1 MVSERLNYRVKRE
14 LIGFLYASG
23 SYALP
28 AQAAVMS
35 FIAWL
40 VHPYT
45 PVALWWSWLL
55 GSSATL
61 IWRSLHLYWRRYHRS
76 ASRLRLEYEYFIGST
91 CSAIMWAMGLLFFMS
106 YLPETQRMLLVLLSC
121 LYMAACSVLLL
132 NSVRCFYGSIIP
144 VSAALCLELLARDD
158 AISHVIILVVLF
170 SVLFSELTRRQILRW
185 QTAGLYNRFLSADM
199 AKQLRKRTES
209 LRVASQQDG
218 LTAIANRGKFDEQ
231 LEAQW
236 RRCSRAA
243 APLALI
249 LLDVD
254 YFKQFND
261 RYGHQAGDDC
271 LKQLALLLRSVL
283 RRDDDLA
290 ARYGGEEFVLLLPFT
305 DVAGARTIAEAV
317 SQQLRQLAIPH
328 HHSLVA
334 EWVTCSQGCA
344 CLIPQPDMVSSELIE
359 MADVALY
366 RAKKN
371 GRNRIEIAD

>member
-1 MVSERLNYRVKRE
+1 VVSERFNYRVKRE

-23 SYALP
+23 SYALA
-28 AQAAVMS
+28 AQLAVIL

-40 VHPYT
+40 VESAVPA
-45 PVALWWSWLL
+45 PLWWSWLL
-55 GSSATL
+55 GSAAAL
-61 IWRSLHLYWRRYHRS
+61 IWRILHLFWRRYHSS

-121 LYMAACSVLLL
+121 LYIAACSVLLL
-132 NSVRCFYGSIIP
+132 NSARCFYGSIIP
-144 VSAALCLELLARDD
+144 VGAALCLELSARGDD
-158 AISHVIILVVLF
+158 INQAIILVVLF
-170 SVLFSELTRRQILRW
+170 CILFSELTRRQILRW
-185 QTAGLYNRFLSADM
+185 QKAGLYNRFLSADM
-199 AKQLRKRTES
+199 AKQLRKRSES
-209 LRVASQQDG
+209 LRMASQLDG

-231 LEAQW
+231 LALQW
-236 RRCSRAA
+236 RRCSRAR
-243 APLALI
+243 APLSLI

-261 RYGHQAGDDC
+261 RYGHQAGDEC
-271 LKQLALLLRSVL
+271 LRQLAAILGGAL

-290 ARYGGEEFVLLLPFT
+290 ARYGGEEFVVLLPFT
-305 DVAGARTIAEAV
+305 DVAGARRIAESINLAF
-317 SQQLRQLAIPH
+317 QQLAIPH
-328 HHSLVA
+328 ARSLVA
-334 EWVTCSQGCA
+334 EQVTCSQGCA
-344 CLIPQPDMVSSELIE
+344 CVVPEPNTACSELVE

>member
-1 MVSERLNYRVKRE
+1 M
-14 LIGFLYASG
+14 
-23 SYALP
+23 
-28 AQAAVMS
+28 
-35 FIAWL
+35 
-40 VHPYT
+40 
-45 PVALWWSWLL
+45 
-55 GSSATL
+55 
-61 IWRSLHLYWRRYHRS
+61 
-76 ASRLRLEYEYFIGST
+76 
-91 CSAIMWAMGLLFFMS
+91 
-106 YLPETQRMLLVLLSC
+106 
-121 LYMAACSVLLL
+121 
-132 NSVRCFYGSIIP
+132 
-144 VSAALCLELLARDD
+144 
-158 AISHVIILVVLF
+158 
-170 SVLFSELTRRQILRW
+170 
-185 QTAGLYNRFLSADM
+185 
-199 AKQLRKRTES
+199 
-209 LRVASQQDG
+209 RVASQQDG

-236 RRCSRAA
+236 RRCCRAA

-271 LKQLALLLRSVL
+271 LKQLALLLRNVL

-305 DVAGARTIAEAV
+305 DVTGARTIAEAV
-317 SQQLRQLAIPH
+317 RQQLRLLAIPH

-334 EWVTCSQGCA
+334 EQVTCSQGCA
-344 CLIPQPDMVSSELIE
+344 CLIPQPDMASSELIE

>member
-28 AQAAVMS
+28 AQAVVMS

-40 VHPYT
+40 VHSDA

-61 IWRSLHLYWRRYHRS
+61 LWRTLHLYWRRYHRS

-106 YLPETQRMLLVLLSC
+106 YSPEIQRMLLVLLSC

-132 NSVRCFYGSIIP
+132 NSVRCFYGAIIP
-144 VSAALCLELLARDD
+144 VSAALCLELLAREG
-158 AISHVIILVVLF
+158 AINQIIILVVLF
-170 SVLFSELTRRQILRW
+170 SLLFSELTRRQLLRW
-185 QTAGLYNRFLSADM
+185 QIAGLYNRFLSADM

-231 LEAQW
+231 LELQW

-271 LKQLALLLRSVL
+271 LRQLALVLRNVL

-305 DVAGARTIAEAV
+305 DVMGAKTVAEAV
-317 SQQLRQLAIPH
+317 SQQLQDLTIPH
-328 HHSLVA
+328 QQSMVA
-334 EWVTCSQGCA
+334 ERVTCSLGCA
-344 CLIPQPDMVSSELIE
+344 CLIPQPDIASSELIE

>member
-40 VHPYT
+40 VHPYA
-45 PVALWWSWLL
+45 PLALWWSWLL

-61 IWRSLHLYWRRYHRS
+61 IWRTLHLYWRRYHRS

-144 VSAALCLELLARDD
+144 VSAALCLELLAREG
-158 AISHVIILVVLF
+158 AINQVIILVVLF

-236 RRCSRAA
+236 RRCCRAA

-271 LKQLALLLRSVL
+271 LKQLALLLRNVL

-305 DVAGARTIAEAV
+305 DVTGARTIAEAV
-317 SQQLRQLAIPH
+317 RQQLRLLAIPH

-334 EWVTCSQGCA
+334 EQVTCSQGCA
-344 CLIPQPDMVSSELIE
+344 CLIPQPDMASSELIE

>member
-28 AQAAVMS
+28 AQAVVMS

-40 VHPYT
+40 VHSYA

-61 IWRSLHLYWRRYHRS
+61 LWRTLHLYWRRYHRS

-106 YLPETQRMLLVLLSC
+106 YSPEIQRMLLVLLSC

-132 NSVRCFYGSIIP
+132 NSVRCFYGAIIP
-144 VSAALCLELLARDD
+144 VSAALCLELLAREG
-158 AISHVIILVVLF
+158 AINQIIILVVLF
-170 SVLFSELTRRQILRW
+170 SLLFSELTRRQLLRW
-185 QTAGLYNRFLSADM
+185 QIAGLYNRFLSADM

-231 LEAQW
+231 LELQW

-271 LKQLALLLRSVL
+271 LRQLALVLRNVL

-305 DVAGARTIAEAV
+305 DVMGAKTVAEAV
-317 SQQLRQLAIPH
+317 SQQLQDLAIPH
-328 HHSLVA
+328 QQSMVA
-334 EWVTCSQGCA
+334 ERVTCSLGCA
-344 CLIPQPDMVSSELIE
+344 CLIPQPDIASSELIE

>member
-40 VHPYT
+40 VHPYA

-61 IWRSLHLYWRRYHRS
+61 LWRTLHLYWRRYHRS

-132 NSVRCFYGSIIP
+132 NSVRCFYGSIVP
-144 VSAALCLELLARDD
+144 VSAALCLELLAREG
-158 AISHVIILVVLF
+158 AIDHVIILVVLF
-170 SVLFSELTRRQILRW
+170 SILFSELTRRQILRW

-271 LKQLALLLRSVL
+271 LKQLALLLRNVL

-290 ARYGGEEFVLLLPFT
+290 ARYGGEEFVLLLPNT
-305 DVAGARTIAEAV
+305 DMTCRSGYRPPYPTGAGGFGY
-317 SQQLRQLAIPH
+317 SP
-328 HHSLVA
+328 
-334 EWVTCSQGCA
+334 
-344 CLIPQPDMVSSELIE
+344 
-359 MADVALY
+359 
-366 RAKKN
+366 
-371 GRNRIEIAD
+371 

>member
-1 MVSERLNYRVKRE
+1 
-14 LIGFLYASG
+14 
-23 SYALP
+23 
-28 AQAAVMS
+28 
-35 FIAWL
+35 
-40 VHPYT
+40 
-45 PVALWWSWLL
+45 
-55 GSSATL
+55 
-61 IWRSLHLYWRRYHRS
+61 
-76 ASRLRLEYEYFIGST
+76 
-91 CSAIMWAMGLLFFMS
+91 
-106 YLPETQRMLLVLLSC
+106 
-121 LYMAACSVLLL
+121 
-132 NSVRCFYGSIIP
+132 
-144 VSAALCLELLARDD
+144 
-158 AISHVIILVVLF
+158 
-170 SVLFSELTRRQILRW
+170 
-185 QTAGLYNRFLSADM
+185 M

-218 LTAIANRGKFDEQ
+218 VTAIANRGKFDEQ
-231 LEAQW
+231 LELQW

-271 LKQLALLLRSVL
+271 LRQLALVLRNVL

-305 DVAGARTIAEAV
+305 DVMGAKTVAEAV
-317 SQQLRQLAIPH
+317 SQQLQDLTIPH
-328 HHSLVA
+328 QQSMVA
-334 EWVTCSQGCA
+334 ERVTCSLGCA
-344 CLIPQPDMVSSELIE
+344 CLIPQPDIASSELIE